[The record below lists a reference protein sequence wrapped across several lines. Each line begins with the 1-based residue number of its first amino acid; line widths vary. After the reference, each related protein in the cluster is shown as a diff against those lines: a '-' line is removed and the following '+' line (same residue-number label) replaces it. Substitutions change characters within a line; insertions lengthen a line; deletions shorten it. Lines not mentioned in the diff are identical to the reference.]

1 MEFRTTIKTA
11 DNKGIM
17 HHSDKLLLLG
27 SCFSDNIGAK
37 LSAAMMNVEIN
48 PFGTIYNPM
57 SIASSIDRIISGEP
71 IAGADLFQANGV
83 WNSYA
88 FHSRYS
94 MCDKQAALNRMNT
107 RIAQAHAHLKQ
118 CKFIIITLGTAIIYR
133 LRQNAMVVANCHK
146 VPQNNFT
153 RKMATV
159 DEMTAVMTGI
169 VNRLLEF
176 NDQLHVI
183 FTVSPIRHIADGLET
198 NSLSKASLRLAINGV
213 VSAFKGQVEYFPAF
227 EIMIDDLRDYRFYA
241 ADMVHPSDTAVE
253 YIWQTFQ
260 ATYFDDRSSQAIA
273 RCERLRKRLSHHP
286 MTDNPETVARFN
298 ADTRS
303 VVRNMV
309 KEYPYIAELKE
320 IKNLLT

>member
-37 LSAAMMNVEIN
+37 LSDAMMNVEIN
-48 PFGTIYNPM
+48 PFSTIYNPM

-133 LRQNAMVVANCHK
+133 LRQNSMVVANCHK

-159 DEMTAVMTGI
+159 DEMTAVMTGM

-286 MTDNPETVARFN
+286 MTDKPETVARFN
-298 ADTRS
+298 PDTRS

>member
-133 LRQNAMVVANCHK
+133 LRQNSMVVANCHK

-260 ATYFDDRSSQAIA
+260 ATYVDDRSSQAIA
-273 RCERLRKRLSHHP
+273 RCERLRERRSHQR

>member
-17 HHSDKLLLLG
+17 HHSDKLMLLG

-37 LSAAMMNVEIN
+37 LTAAMMDVETN

-57 SIASSIDRIISGEP
+57 SIASSVERIISGEP
-71 IAGADLFQANGV
+71 IAGADLFLANGV

-88 FHSRYS
+88 FHSRFS
-94 MCDKQAALNRMNT
+94 MCDKQNALKRMNS
-107 RIAQAHAHLKQ
+107 RISQAHDHLKQ
-118 CKFIIITLGTAIIYR
+118 CKFVIITLGTAIIYR
-133 LRQNAMVVANCHK
+133 LRQNSMVVANCHK

-159 DEMTAVMTGI
+159 DEMTSVMTTMLHSLF
-169 VNRLLEF
+169 RF
-176 NDQLHVI
+176 NGQLHVI

-198 NSLSKASLRLAINGV
+198 NSLSKASLRLAINNV
-213 VSAFKGQVEYFPAF
+213 VNAFPSRAEYFPAF
-227 EIMIDDLRDYRFYA
+227 EIMTDDLRDYRFYA
-241 ADMVHPSDTAVE
+241 ADMVHPNETAVE

-273 RCERLRKRLSHHP
+273 RCERLRKRLLHHP

-298 ADTRS
+298 ADTHS

-309 KEYPYIAELKE
+309 KEYPYIAGLKE
-320 IKNLLT
+320 IKDLLT